1 MSCGELNFDSEAFL
15 AEYWQRKPLL
25 IRNAISPFTSPL
37 PADELAGLALEEDIE
52 SRIIEF
58 RGGQW
63 RLQHG
68 PFSADDFQRDS
79 PWTLLV
85 QAVDHY
91 IPAVAELRKLVSFLP
106 LWRLDDVMVSYAVDG
121 GSVGPHYDNYDVFL
135 LQGEGERRWQ
145 LGQVCDSRSPQLPHE
160 ELRILADFACVEEY
174 VLGPGD
180 ILYVPPGIAHW
191 GVAQGECTTFSIGFR
206 APRINDMVSRWADSV
221 LERLDPESF
230 YSDGDIG
237 PATRAGEIRQRDLE
251 RVRTQVSAAV
261 GQTIEGQAVD
271 GQAIDNHWFG
281 ALVTEPRYDCSLDDD
296 QLACALDLLAEG
308 PTLLELSPA
317 ARVAWQ
323 EEAAGTMVFCNG
335 EAALFSNAV
344 QGCLM
349 ALCAAG
355 RLEGAALASCLA
367 EEDTA
372 VMMVYLLQAGGID
385 VE

>member
-1 MSCGELNFDSEAFL
+1 VLNFDSEAFL

-25 IRNAISPFTSPL
+25 IRNAISSFTSPL

-52 SRIIEF
+52 SRIIEY

-68 PFSADDFQRDS
+68 PFNAEDFQRDS

-91 IPAVAELRKLVSFLP
+91 IPAVAELRQLVSFLP
-106 LWRLDDVMVSYAVDG
+106 RWRLDDVMVSYAVDG

-145 LGQVCDSRSPQLPHE
+145 LGQLCDSRSPLLPHE

-180 ILYVPPGIAHW
+180 ILYVPPGMAHW

-206 APRINDMVSRWADSV
+206 APRINDMVSRWADSL
-221 LERLDPESF
+221 LERLDPEDF

-237 PATRAGEIRQRDLE
+237 PATRAGEIRPRDLE
-251 RVRTQVSAAV
+251 RVRAQVSAAV
-261 GQTIEGQAVD
+261 DQAM
-271 GQAIDNHWFG
+271 DNHWFG
-281 ALVTEPRYDCSLDDD
+281 AIVTEPRYDCSLDDD
-296 QLACALDLLAEG
+296 QLACALALLSQG
-308 PTLLELSPA
+308 PVLLELSPA

-344 QGCLM
+344 QGCLV
-349 ALCAAG
+349 ALCADG
-355 RLEGAALASCLA
+355 CLEGAALASGLTEA
-367 EEDTA
+367 DTA
-372 VMMVYLLQAGGID
+372 AMIVYLLQAGGID